1 MHGLHLG
8 VHRPILDGLRAVLLL
23 SQNQNQ
29 SEIDKIAVCCCGNDN
44 PSNNISKAVAQLTE
58 LILPSRR
65 TGPQHGQEITVC
77 YILGGK
83 SEVLLWLPHAK
94 RHMPKGWSN
103 VCCDYVC
110 RVPRPGW
117 SEQGIVLSRTRQRY
131 QKSYFPNNGYVK
143 QDRAIFSLQQAT
155 TSRARPWHHRI
166 ESGVGF
172 IASSVLGLSVE
183 NDT

>member
-44 PSNNISKAVAQLTE
+44 PSNNISKAVEQLTE

-117 SEQGIVLSRTRQRY
+117 T
-131 QKSYFPNNGYVK
+131 K
-143 QDRAIFSLQQAT
+143 QCRNKASFSLAHVKDTKNHIFRHAEQRLCQT
-155 TSRARPWHHRI
+155 RPRHFLTPTSHHKQSPTLAPPHR
-166 ESGVGF
+166 VRRRF
-172 IASSVLGLSVE
+172 Q
-183 NDT
+183 